1 MSWDLSGDGSF
12 DIFGDS
18 DWLFSGDSLLD
29 IVIDDALVLGGDGSW
44 DLFSDSSSNIIV
56 DDLLNELGGW
66 DLLLLSHSSWDKGLF
81 LSGLFTED
89 SSWGSDNVFV
99 FFISLGHGN
108 IGVLVFLSGDSSN
121 LLFFLVGEWDLSGSR
136 SLFLNN
142 VLVWNIDGSL
152 SWDSDVVNDGVI
164 DDADIIG
171 GVGRDVEIIRGS
183 ITGIEGDIIF
193 RCDIRWV
200 STPV

>member
-1 MSWDLSGDGSF
+1 MCCRN
-12 DIFGDS
+12 
-18 DWLFSGDSLLD
+18 LF
-29 IVIDDALVLGGDGSW
+29 
-44 DLFSDSSSNIIV
+44 
-56 DDLLNELGGW
+56 
-66 DLLLLSHSSWDKGLF
+66 
-81 LSGLFTED
+81 
-89 SSWGSDNVFV
+89 
-99 FFISLGHGN
+99 
-108 IGVLVFLSGDSSN
+108 
-121 LLFFLVGEWDLSGSR
+121 FFLVGEWDLSGSR